1 MEPGH
6 YIMLPF
12 VKTLILYDLC
22 ELSRESPWYIKAAL
36 SALPLSGTVP
46 FPFLC

>member
-1 MEPGH
+1 MGPGH

-22 ELSRESPWYIKAAL
+22 ELSRESPWYIKTAFY
-36 SALPLSGTVP
+36 ALPLSGAVL
-46 FPFLC
+46 FPFLR